1 MELKIKEECDFKE
14 EIKEEVI
21 EDDITPFVD
30 CDEGIKEEIKE
41 EVIEDDI
48 TPKQSFLIFIPY

>member
-1 MELKIKEECDFKE
+1 MKIEEECDFKQ